1 MSTVLIGYRGAGKT
15 TIGKKLADRL
25 WVKFVD
31 VDDLIVRKAG
41 KSIKEIFEQDGEPYF
56 RDLETE
62 AVKEVAQM
70 QDVVIGLGGG
80 TLSREENLHILKAA
94 GHRLIYLKC
103 DPHELHR
110 RISGDPDSAATR
122 PHLTSLGGG
131 VEEIE
136 QMLTE
141 REPAY
146 RKAMDAELE
155 VTYLSPEDA
164 VVYIVRLL

>member
-25 WVKFVD
+25 WQKFVD
-31 VDDLIVRKAG
+31 VDDLIVQRCG
-41 KSIKEIFEQDGEPYF
+41 KPIKDIFEQDGEAYF
-56 RDLETE
+56 RDVETM
-62 AVKEVAQM
+62 VIRDVAQM

-80 TLSREENLHILKAA
+80 TLSRPENLEILKAA
-94 GHRLIYLKC
+94 GHKLIYLRC

-110 RISGDPDSAATR
+110 RISGDPNSAATR
-122 PHLTSLGGG
+122 PHLTSHGGG
-131 VEEIE
+131 IEEIE
-136 QMLTE
+136 QMIAE

-146 RKAMDAELE
+146 RKAADAELE
-155 VTYLSPEDA
+155 VTYLAPEDA